1 MRSPWTWPWASP
13 CVHRGTACSPT
24 RAVCATTSSIRRASR
39 RSTDTA
45 RASDA
50 GYGDLPAGPSGR
62 PARPASGAAPTED
75 GEAAVPLPNLRVLR
89 RAEEHAR
96 VAHHQETSPGEWKPG
111 HEGVATA
118 LSAPASH
125 STGSHSQP
133 LRYCAVA
140 ARSVP
145 QCCKPNTSAGGSRR
159 RGRTRPRSPGALS
172 RLATSTLPWRRSRS
186 WWYSRSRC
194 RRRLQLPRHA

>member
-1 MRSPWTWPWASP
+1 MTEVIEVSDLDLALGKPLRSSGHRLLANAGCLCNDLLHPP
-13 CVHRGTACSPT
+13 CVQKVHGHGAC
-24 RAVCATTSSIRRASR
+24 VRRELR
-39 RSTDTA
+39 RPSG
-45 RASDA
+45 R
-50 GYGDLPAGPSGR
+50 SGR

-125 STGSHSQP
+125 S
-133 LRYCAVA
+133 V
-140 ARSVP
+140 
-145 QCCKPNTSAGGSRR
+145 
-159 RGRTRPRSPGALS
+159 RTPSL
-172 RLATSTLPWRRSRS
+172 
-186 WWYSRSRC
+186 
-194 RRRLQLPRHA
+194 